1 LRVGADIILGTL
13 SMAEPKRAESSP
25 EFDSSERE
33 ARVEALLV
41 DGLDL
46 YFAGRYDEA
55 IHLWTRVL
63 FLDRAHARARAYID
77 RARTALAEQHRRSDE
92 MLHASAEL
100 MAGGHTDQSRDL
112 LARATAASGDDA
124 RAAALR
130 WRLEHLERAR
140 AGVSSG
146 RSVPA
151 APSRLAADRRVDW
164 RQLIWIGAAA
174 VVVVVAVA
182 ALGAAV
188 AESLQD
194 AGFVVERAND
204 GFEALERVR
213 QQHFDLIICD
223 LKMPRVGGMEFYREL
238 EVSKPEMTR
247 RIMFVTGDVAGTEAE
262 RFLEETGTRW
272 LAKPFRLKDLLR
284 AARDM
289 VA

>member
-1 LRVGADIILGTL
+1 LYLRVGADIILGTL

-100 MAGGHTDQSRDL
+100 MAGGHTDQARDL

-140 AGVSSG
+140 AGASSG

-164 RQLIWIGAAA
+164 RRLIWIGAA
-174 VVVVVAVA
+174 VVVVVMAVALRPAVRA
-182 ALGAAV
+182 ALGLAPADPPLPVSIEPVTRPVLSSTDV
-188 AESLQD
+188 AL
-194 AGFVVERAND
+194 VRARTLYAR
-204 GFEALERVR
+204 GRLAEALRALDGVDRQSTSRATADQLRVEI
-213 QQHFDLIICD
+213 QQL
-223 LKMPRVGGMEFYREL
+223 
-238 EVSKPEMTR
+238 
-247 RIMFVTGDVAGTEAE
+247 
-262 RFLEETGTRW
+262 
-272 LAKPFRLKDLLR
+272 LLR
-284 AARDM
+284 TGRASAHDAQRS
-289 VA
+289 AGSPP